1 MSPSDSKE
9 IKPAHKMIQSLLSAL
24 WLAEEKGEEGH
35 GKAWNDGET
44 GEGRRK
50 IREWINI
57 F

>member
-1 MSPSDSKE
+1 
-9 IKPAHKMIQSLLSAL
+9 MIQSLLSAL